1 MLGLPPA
8 FMLSLI
14 NKALDTAP
22 SQWARSERR
31 VSHAADHISS
41 WRSCSK
47 TKTNGRLRTLERCC
61 CWFFWRAFFQV
72 PTFVF
77 SLEKTKRYMDFILDL
92 HKMLWKNKYSKWW
105 WIHLI
110 YRRIL
115 WKKFKKSRLFF
126 ALFFFWRGGECFF
139 NNFSSEKAEPRGS
152 QAGRSTLP
160 LKQHT
165 NLHLDT
171 SDLEHTSVFCHQR
184 LYSTSAAVNT
194 WLVVGWLV
202 VQPLV
207 FHQIRGG
214 DPRPSLNFLGG
225 KSQQKTC
232 RIHCDNENT
241 PKKTLKDGKKT
252 PWNSQK
258 KSVKLGLL
266 PPKGI
271 VIFQPFIFRGELLVS
286 KSEDFFMSE
295 IFREF
300 IGRSRG
306 QEETKTRWKNTSE
319 SKDGYMDVSLNGGT
333 PFFGNTHIG
342 L

>member
-126 ALFFFWRGGECFF
+126 ALVFFWGGGECFF

-152 QAGRSTLP
+152 QAGRSPCRSNSIRIFTWTPLTWSTHLFSAINDSTL
-160 LKQHT
+160 
-165 NLHLDT
+165 
-171 SDLEHTSVFCHQR
+171 R
-184 LYSTSAAVNT
+184 RRRSTLGLLLA
-194 WLVVGWLV
+194 GWLYNLWCFTKSEGV
-202 VQPLV
+202 ILV
-207 FHQIRGG
+207 L
-214 DPRPSLNFLGG
+214 PWTSLAEKVNKKHVGSPIATM
-225 KSQQKTC
+225 K
-232 RIHCDNENT
+232 IHT
-241 PKKTLKDGKKT
+241 KKTLNDGIT
-252 PWNSQK
+252 PWN
-258 KSVKLGLL
+258 
-266 PPKGI
+266 
-271 VIFQPFIFRGELLVS
+271 
-286 KSEDFFMSE
+286 
-295 IFREF
+295 
-300 IGRSRG
+300 
-306 QEETKTRWKNTSE
+306 
-319 SKDGYMDVSLNGGT
+319 
-333 PFFGNTHIG
+333 
-342 L
+342 

>member
-126 ALFFFWRGGECFF
+126 ALVFFGGVGNAFSTTFRPKKQNQGGHKLVGHPAAQTAYESSPGHLWPGAHICFLPSTTLLYVGGGQHLACCWLVGCRTSGVSP
-139 NNFSSEKAEPRGS
+139 NPRGWS
-152 QAGRSTLP
+152 SSFLELP
-160 LKQHT
+160 W
-165 NLHLDT
+165 
-171 SDLEHTSVFCHQR
+171 R
-184 LYSTSAAVNT
+184 
-194 WLVVGWLV
+194 
-202 VQPLV
+202 
-207 FHQIRGG
+207 
-214 DPRPSLNFLGG
+214 
-225 KSQQKTC
+225 
-232 RIHCDNENT
+232 
-241 PKKTLKDGKKT
+241 
-252 PWNSQK
+252 K
-258 KSVKLGLL
+258 KS
-266 PPKGI
+266 
-271 VIFQPFIFRGELLVS
+271 
-286 KSEDFFMSE
+286 
-295 IFREF
+295 
-300 IGRSRG
+300 
-306 QEETKTRWKNTSE
+306 TKN
-319 SKDGYMDVSLNGGT
+319 M
-333 PFFGNTHIG
+333 
-342 L
+342 

>member
-126 ALFFFWRGGECFF
+126 ALVFGGWGMLFQQLF
-139 NNFSSEKAEPRGS
+139 VRKSRTKGVTSWS
-152 QAGRSTLP
+152 VTLP

-214 DPRPSLNFLGG
+214 DPPSFL
-225 KSQQKTC
+225 
-232 RIHCDNENT
+232 E
-241 PKKTLKDGKKT
+241 L
-252 PWNSQK
+252 PWRK
-258 KSVKLGLL
+258 KS
-266 PPKGI
+266 
-271 VIFQPFIFRGELLVS
+271 
-286 KSEDFFMSE
+286 
-295 IFREF
+295 
-300 IGRSRG
+300 
-306 QEETKTRWKNTSE
+306 TKN
-319 SKDGYMDVSLNGGT
+319 M
-333 PFFGNTHIG
+333 
-342 L
+342 